1 MAHEIDMKK
10 YKIRTDMIV
19 ESFDKT
25 KNITGINHTVFQ
37 KENNI
42 TVEKTIIDETGEK
55 TCGKKKGIYQT
66 ISFDDITD
74 KDNQKAIEEVLISV
88 LKEFLEEKK
97 INKSSSCLVI
107 GLGNKDSTPDSLGP
121 LVVNDILVTKYLFN
135 LGEVEEGYRDV
146 SSFIPGVT
154 GTTGI
159 ETVEILKGIVQHIG
173 SKENHIENLTL
184 EDETVYKLKIDPVY
198 LQNSKNAIIGSIIN
212 IENIT
217 EIVKLENM
225 RRDFVANVSHEL
237 KTPLTSING
246 FVETL
251 IMNEDLQVS
260 KRNRFL
266 AIIQKESDRLKR
278 LIEDILLLSS
288 IENKNDLVKESI
300 SLYDVFKEVYD
311 MINYIASSKNIDLS
325 YEFEDDKVVVQAYG
339 DYMKQLL
346 LNLIDNAIKWRKS
359 NS

>member
-121 LVVNDILVTKYLFN
+121 LVVNDILVTIYLFN

-159 ETVEILKGIVQHIG
+159 ETKKVIDALIKATNPDFIIVIDALASSSMSRVNKTIQLTDTGIHPGSGVGNNREELSEESLKIPVIAIGVPTIVDAVTIVSDTFKYILKHF
-173 SKENHIENLTL
+173 S
-184 EDETVYKLKIDPVY
+184 YK
-198 LQNSKNAIIGSIIN
+198 
-212 IENIT
+212 IENIDNN
-217 EIVKLENM
+217 KLKLVPNPNYLNHQEK
-225 RRDFVANVSHEL
+225 L
-237 KTPLTSING
+237 
-246 FVETL
+246 
-251 IMNEDLQVS
+251 S
-260 KRNRFL
+260 KEE
-266 AIIQKESDRLKR
+266 KES
-278 LIEDILLLSS
+278 LLGMIGSLS
-288 IENKNDLVKESI
+288 EE
-300 SLYDVFKEVYD
+300 ET
-311 MINYIASSKNIDLS
+311 
-325 YEFEDDKVVVQAYG
+325 
-339 DYMKQLL
+339 KQLL
-346 LNLIDNAIKWRKS
+346 VEVLSPIDYNLMVTPKEVDFVMKKLSNVISKS
-359 NS
+359 INKSLHDKYNSTNL

>member
-42 TVEKTIIDETGEK
+42 TVGKTIIDETGEK

-159 ETVEILKGIVQHIG
+159 ETKKVIDALIKATNPDFIIVIDALASSSMSRVNKTIQLTDTGIHPGSGVGNNREELSEESLKIPVIAIGVPTIVDAVTIVSDTFKYILKHF
-173 SKENHIENLTL
+173 S
-184 EDETVYKLKIDPVY
+184 YK
-198 LQNSKNAIIGSIIN
+198 
-212 IENIT
+212 IENIDNN
-217 EIVKLENM
+217 KLKLVPNPNYLNHQEK
-225 RRDFVANVSHEL
+225 L
-237 KTPLTSING
+237 
-246 FVETL
+246 
-251 IMNEDLQVS
+251 S
-260 KRNRFL
+260 KEE
-266 AIIQKESDRLKR
+266 KES
-278 LIEDILLLSS
+278 LLGMIGSLS
-288 IENKNDLVKESI
+288 EE
-300 SLYDVFKEVYD
+300 ET
-311 MINYIASSKNIDLS
+311 
-325 YEFEDDKVVVQAYG
+325 
-339 DYMKQLL
+339 KQLL
-346 LNLIDNAIKWRKS
+346 VEVLSPIDYNLMVTPKEVDFVMKKLSNVISKS
-359 NS
+359 INKSLHDKYNSTNL

>member
-74 KDNQKAIEEVLISV
+74 KDNQKAIEEVLITV

-159 ETVEILKGIVQHIG
+159 ETKKVIEALIKATNPDFIIVIDALASSSMSRVNKTIQLTDTGIHPGSGVGNNREELSEESLKIPVIAIGVPTIVDAVTIVSDTFKYILKHF
-173 SKENHIENLTL
+173 S
-184 EDETVYKLKIDPVY
+184 YK
-198 LQNSKNAIIGSIIN
+198 
-212 IENIT
+212 IENIDNN
-217 EIVKLENM
+217 KLKLVPNPNYLNHQEK
-225 RRDFVANVSHEL
+225 L
-237 KTPLTSING
+237 
-246 FVETL
+246 
-251 IMNEDLQVS
+251 S
-260 KRNRFL
+260 KEE
-266 AIIQKESDRLKR
+266 KES
-278 LIEDILLLSS
+278 LLGMVGSLS
-288 IENKNDLVKESI
+288 EE
-300 SLYDVFKEVYD
+300 ET
-311 MINYIASSKNIDLS
+311 
-325 YEFEDDKVVVQAYG
+325 
-339 DYMKQLL
+339 KQLL
-346 LNLIDNAIKWRKS
+346 VEVLSPIDYNLMVTPKEVDFVMKKLSNVISKS
-359 NS
+359 INKSLHDKYNSTNL

>member
-159 ETVEILKGIVQHIG
+159 ETKKVIDALIKATNPDFIIVIDALASSSMSRVNKTIQLTDTGIHPGSGVGNNREELSEESLKIPVIAIGVPTIVDAVTIVSDTFKYILKHF
-173 SKENHIENLTL
+173 S
-184 EDETVYKLKIDPVY
+184 YK
-198 LQNSKNAIIGSIIN
+198 
-212 IENIT
+212 IENIDNN
-217 EIVKLENM
+217 KLKLVPNPNYLNHQEK
-225 RRDFVANVSHEL
+225 L
-237 KTPLTSING
+237 
-246 FVETL
+246 
-251 IMNEDLQVS
+251 S
-260 KRNRFL
+260 KEE
-266 AIIQKESDRLKR
+266 KES
-278 LIEDILLLSS
+278 LLGMVGTLS
-288 IENKNDLVKESI
+288 EE
-300 SLYDVFKEVYD
+300 ET
-311 MINYIASSKNIDLS
+311 
-325 YEFEDDKVVVQAYG
+325 
-339 DYMKQLL
+339 KQLL
-346 LNLIDNAIKWRKS
+346 VEVLSPIDYNLMVTPKEVDFVMKKLSNVISKS
-359 NS
+359 INKSLHDKYNSTNL

>member
-74 KDNQKAIEEVLISV
+74 KDNQKAIEEALISV

-159 ETVEILKGIVQHIG
+159 ETKKVIDALIKATNPDFIIVIDALASSSMSRVNKTIQLTDTGIHPGSGVGNNREELSEESLKIPVIAIGVPTIVDAVTIVSDTFKYILKHF
-173 SKENHIENLTL
+173 S
-184 EDETVYKLKIDPVY
+184 YK
-198 LQNSKNAIIGSIIN
+198 
-212 IENIT
+212 IENIDNN
-217 EIVKLENM
+217 KLKLVPNPNYLNHQEK
-225 RRDFVANVSHEL
+225 L
-237 KTPLTSING
+237 
-246 FVETL
+246 
-251 IMNEDLQVS
+251 S
-260 KRNRFL
+260 KEE
-266 AIIQKESDRLKR
+266 KES
-278 LIEDILLLSS
+278 LLGMVGTLS
-288 IENKNDLVKESI
+288 EE
-300 SLYDVFKEVYD
+300 ET
-311 MINYIASSKNIDLS
+311 
-325 YEFEDDKVVVQAYG
+325 
-339 DYMKQLL
+339 KQLL
-346 LNLIDNAIKWRKS
+346 VEVLSPIDYNLMVTPKEVDFVMKKLSNVISKS
-359 NS
+359 INKSLHDKYNSTNL

>member
-42 TVEKTIIDETGEK
+42 TVEKTIIDDVGEQA
-55 TCGKKKGIYQT
+55 CGKKKGIYQT

-74 KDNQKAIEEVLISV
+74 KDNQKAIEEVLITV

-159 ETVEILKGIVQHIG
+159 ETKKVIEALIKAANPDFIIVIDALASSSMSRVNKTIQLTDTGIHPGSGVGNNREELSEESLKIPVIAIGVPTIVDAVTIVSDTFKYILKHF
-173 SKENHIENLTL
+173 S
-184 EDETVYKLKIDPVY
+184 YK
-198 LQNSKNAIIGSIIN
+198 
-212 IENIT
+212 IENIDNN
-217 EIVKLENM
+217 KLKLVPNPNYLNHQEK
-225 RRDFVANVSHEL
+225 L
-237 KTPLTSING
+237 
-246 FVETL
+246 
-251 IMNEDLQVS
+251 S
-260 KRNRFL
+260 KEE
-266 AIIQKESDRLKR
+266 KES
-278 LIEDILLLSS
+278 LLGMIGSLS
-288 IENKNDLVKESI
+288 EE
-300 SLYDVFKEVYD
+300 ET
-311 MINYIASSKNIDLS
+311 
-325 YEFEDDKVVVQAYG
+325 
-339 DYMKQLL
+339 KQLL
-346 LNLIDNAIKWRKS
+346 IEVLSPIDYNLMVTPKEVDFVMKKLSNVISKS
-359 NS
+359 INKSLHEKYNSTNL

>member
-159 ETVEILKGIVQHIG
+159 ETKKVIDALIKATNPDFIIVIDALASSSMSRVNKTIQLTDTGIHPGSGVGNNREELSEESLKIPVIAIGVPTIVDAVTIVSDTFKYILKHF
-173 SKENHIENLTL
+173 S
-184 EDETVYKLKIDPVY
+184 YK
-198 LQNSKNAIIGSIIN
+198 
-212 IENIT
+212 IENIDNN
-217 EIVKLENM
+217 KLKLVPNPNYLNHQEK
-225 RRDFVANVSHEL
+225 L
-237 KTPLTSING
+237 
-246 FVETL
+246 
-251 IMNEDLQVS
+251 S
-260 KRNRFL
+260 KEE
-266 AIIQKESDRLKR
+266 KES
-278 LIEDILLLSS
+278 LLGMIGSLS
-288 IENKNDLVKESI
+288 EE
-300 SLYDVFKEVYD
+300 E
-311 MINYIASSKNIDLS
+311 
-325 YEFEDDKVVVQAYG
+325 
-339 DYMKQLL
+339 MKQLL
-346 LNLIDNAIKWRKS
+346 VEVLSPIDYNLMVTPKEVDFVMKKLSNVISKS
-359 NS
+359 INKSLHDKYNSTNL

>member
-10 YKIRTDMIV
+10 YKIRTDMTV

-159 ETVEILKGIVQHIG
+159 ETKKVIDALIKATNPDFIIVIDALASSSMSRVNKTIQLTDTGIHPGSGVGNNREELSEESLKIPVIAIGVPTIVDAVTIVSDTFKYILKHF
-173 SKENHIENLTL
+173 S
-184 EDETVYKLKIDPVY
+184 YK
-198 LQNSKNAIIGSIIN
+198 
-212 IENIT
+212 IENIDNN
-217 EIVKLENM
+217 KLKLVPNPNYLNHQEK
-225 RRDFVANVSHEL
+225 L
-237 KTPLTSING
+237 
-246 FVETL
+246 
-251 IMNEDLQVS
+251 S
-260 KRNRFL
+260 KEE
-266 AIIQKESDRLKR
+266 KES
-278 LIEDILLLSS
+278 LLGMVGTLS
-288 IENKNDLVKESI
+288 EE
-300 SLYDVFKEVYD
+300 ET
-311 MINYIASSKNIDLS
+311 
-325 YEFEDDKVVVQAYG
+325 
-339 DYMKQLL
+339 KQLL
-346 LNLIDNAIKWRKS
+346 VEVLSPIDYNLMVTPKEVDFVMKKLSNVISKS
-359 NS
+359 INKSLHDKYNSTNL

>member
-42 TVEKTIIDETGEK
+42 TVEKTIIDDIGEK
-55 TCGKKKGIYQT
+55 ACGKKKGIYQT

-74 KDNQKAIEEVLISV
+74 KDNQKSIEEVLISV

-159 ETVEILKGIVQHIG
+159 ETKKVIDALIKATNPDFIIVIDALASSSMSRVNKTIQLTDTGIHPGSGVGNNREELSEESLKIPVIAIGVPTIVDAVTIVSDTFKYILKHF
-173 SKENHIENLTL
+173 S
-184 EDETVYKLKIDPVY
+184 YK
-198 LQNSKNAIIGSIIN
+198 
-212 IENIT
+212 IENIDNN
-217 EIVKLENM
+217 KLKLVPNPNYLNHQEK
-225 RRDFVANVSHEL
+225 L
-237 KTPLTSING
+237 
-246 FVETL
+246 
-251 IMNEDLQVS
+251 S
-260 KRNRFL
+260 KEE
-266 AIIQKESDRLKR
+266 KES
-278 LIEDILLLSS
+278 LLGMVGTLS
-288 IENKNDLVKESI
+288 EE
-300 SLYDVFKEVYD
+300 ET
-311 MINYIASSKNIDLS
+311 
-325 YEFEDDKVVVQAYG
+325 
-339 DYMKQLL
+339 KQLL
-346 LNLIDNAIKWRKS
+346 VEVLSPIDYNLMVTPKEVDFVMKKLSNVISKS
-359 NS
+359 INKSLHDKYNSTNL

>member
-1 MAHEIDMKK
+1 MAHEIDTKK

-74 KDNQKAIEEVLISV
+74 KDNQKAIEEVLITV

-159 ETVEILKGIVQHIG
+159 ETKKVIEALIKAANPDFIIGIDALASSSMSRVNKTIQLTDTGIHPGSGVGNNREELSEESLKIPVIAIGVPTIVDAVTIVSDTFKYILKHF
-173 SKENHIENLTL
+173 S
-184 EDETVYKLKIDPVY
+184 YK
-198 LQNSKNAIIGSIIN
+198 
-212 IENIT
+212 IENIDNN
-217 EIVKLENM
+217 KLKLVPNPNYLNHQEK
-225 RRDFVANVSHEL
+225 L
-237 KTPLTSING
+237 
-246 FVETL
+246 
-251 IMNEDLQVS
+251 S
-260 KRNRFL
+260 KEE
-266 AIIQKESDRLKR
+266 KES
-278 LIEDILLLSS
+278 LLGMIGSLS
-288 IENKNDLVKESI
+288 EE
-300 SLYDVFKEVYD
+300 ET
-311 MINYIASSKNIDLS
+311 
-325 YEFEDDKVVVQAYG
+325 
-339 DYMKQLL
+339 KQLL
-346 LNLIDNAIKWRKS
+346 VEVLSPIDYNLMVTPKEVDFVMKKLSNVISKS
-359 NS
+359 INKSLHDKYNSTNL

>member
-42 TVEKTIIDETGEK
+42 IVEKTIIDETGEK

-97 INKSSSCLVI
+97 LNKSSSCLVI

-135 LGEVEEGYRDV
+135 LGEVEDGYRDV

-159 ETVEILKGIVQHIG
+159 ETKKVIDALIKATNPDFIIVIDALASSSMSRVNKTIQLTDTGIHPG
-173 SKENHIENLTL
+173 SGVGNNREELS
-184 EDETVYKLKIDPVY
+184 EESLKIPVIAIGVPTIVDAVTIAY
-198 LQNSKNAIIGSIIN
+198 NTLDYVINNLEKNWKKDKKEIGGTFGILNEQDQKNVIN
-212 IENIT
+212 Y
-217 EIVKLENM
+217 VLEERGINM
-225 RRDFVANVSHEL
+225 MV
-237 KTPLTSING
+237 TP
-246 FVETL
+246 
-251 IMNEDLQVS
+251 
-260 KRNRFL
+260 
-266 AIIQKESDRLKR
+266 
-278 LIEDILLLSS
+278 
-288 IENKNDLVKESI
+288 
-300 SLYDVFKEVYD
+300 KEVD
-311 MINYIASSKNIDLS
+311 QDIEVLSKIICHSL
-325 YEFEDDKVVVQAYG
+325 DKALH
-339 DYMKQLL
+339 KLP
-346 LNLIDNAIKWRKS
+346 
-359 NS
+359 

>member
-1 MAHEIDMKK
+1 MIKVAHEIDMKK

-159 ETVEILKGIVQHIG
+159 ETKKVIDALIKATNPDFIIVIDALASSSMSRVNKTIQLTDTGIHPGSGVGNNREELSEESLKIPVIAIGVPTIVDAVTIVSDTFKYILKHF
-173 SKENHIENLTL
+173 S
-184 EDETVYKLKIDPVY
+184 YK
-198 LQNSKNAIIGSIIN
+198 
-212 IENIT
+212 IENIDNN
-217 EIVKLENM
+217 KLKLVPNPNYLNHQEK
-225 RRDFVANVSHEL
+225 L
-237 KTPLTSING
+237 
-246 FVETL
+246 
-251 IMNEDLQVS
+251 S
-260 KRNRFL
+260 KEE
-266 AIIQKESDRLKR
+266 KES
-278 LIEDILLLSS
+278 LLGMIGSLS
-288 IENKNDLVKESI
+288 EE
-300 SLYDVFKEVYD
+300 ET
-311 MINYIASSKNIDLS
+311 
-325 YEFEDDKVVVQAYG
+325 
-339 DYMKQLL
+339 KQLL
-346 LNLIDNAIKWRKS
+346 VEVLSPIDYNLMVTPKEVDFVMKKLSNVISKS
-359 NS
+359 INKSLHDKYNSTNL

>member
-1 MAHEIDMKK
+1 MIKVAHEIDMKK

-159 ETVEILKGIVQHIG
+159 ETKKVIDALIKATNPDFIIVIDALASSSMSRVNKTIQLTDTGIHPGSGVGNNREELSEESLKIPVIAIGVPTIVDAVTIVSDTFKYILKHF
-173 SKENHIENLTL
+173 S
-184 EDETVYKLKIDPVY
+184 YK
-198 LQNSKNAIIGSIIN
+198 
-212 IENIT
+212 IENIDNN
-217 EIVKLENM
+217 KLKLVPNPNYLNHQEK
-225 RRDFVANVSHEL
+225 L
-237 KTPLTSING
+237 
-246 FVETL
+246 
-251 IMNEDLQVS
+251 S
-260 KRNRFL
+260 KEE
-266 AIIQKESDRLKR
+266 KES
-278 LIEDILLLSS
+278 LLGMVGTLS
-288 IENKNDLVKESI
+288 EE
-300 SLYDVFKEVYD
+300 ET
-311 MINYIASSKNIDLS
+311 
-325 YEFEDDKVVVQAYG
+325 
-339 DYMKQLL
+339 KQLL
-346 LNLIDNAIKWRKS
+346 VEVLSPIDYNLMVTPKEVDFVMKKLSNVISKS
-359 NS
+359 INKSLHDKYNSTNL

>member
-1 MAHEIDMKK
+1 VAHEIDMKK

-159 ETVEILKGIVQHIG
+159 ETKKVIDALIKATNPDFIIVIDALASSSMSRVNKTIQLTDTGIHPGSGVGNNREELSEESLKIPVIAIGVPTIVDAVTIVSDTFKYILKHF
-173 SKENHIENLTL
+173 S
-184 EDETVYKLKIDPVY
+184 YK
-198 LQNSKNAIIGSIIN
+198 
-212 IENIT
+212 IENIDNN
-217 EIVKLENM
+217 KLKLVPNPNYLNHQEK
-225 RRDFVANVSHEL
+225 L
-237 KTPLTSING
+237 
-246 FVETL
+246 
-251 IMNEDLQVS
+251 S
-260 KRNRFL
+260 KEE
-266 AIIQKESDRLKR
+266 KES
-278 LIEDILLLSS
+278 LLGMVGTLS
-288 IENKNDLVKESI
+288 EE
-300 SLYDVFKEVYD
+300 ET
-311 MINYIASSKNIDLS
+311 
-325 YEFEDDKVVVQAYG
+325 
-339 DYMKQLL
+339 KQLL
-346 LNLIDNAIKWRKS
+346 VEVLSPIDYNLMVTPKEVDFVMKKLSNVISKS
-359 NS
+359 INKSLHDKYNSTNL

>member
-42 TVEKTIIDETGEK
+42 TVEKTIIDDTGEK

-159 ETVEILKGIVQHIG
+159 ETKKVIDALIKATNPDFIIVIDALASSSMSRVNKTIQLTDTGIHPGSGVGNNREELSEESLKIPVIAIGVPTIVDAVTIVSDTFKYILKHF
-173 SKENHIENLTL
+173 S
-184 EDETVYKLKIDPVY
+184 YK
-198 LQNSKNAIIGSIIN
+198 
-212 IENIT
+212 IENIDNN
-217 EIVKLENM
+217 KLKLVPNPNYLNHQEK
-225 RRDFVANVSHEL
+225 L
-237 KTPLTSING
+237 
-246 FVETL
+246 
-251 IMNEDLQVS
+251 S
-260 KRNRFL
+260 KEE
-266 AIIQKESDRLKR
+266 KES
-278 LIEDILLLSS
+278 LLGMVGTLS
-288 IENKNDLVKESI
+288 EE
-300 SLYDVFKEVYD
+300 ET
-311 MINYIASSKNIDLS
+311 
-325 YEFEDDKVVVQAYG
+325 
-339 DYMKQLL
+339 KQLL
-346 LNLIDNAIKWRKS
+346 VEVLSPIDYNLMVTPKEVDFVMKKLSNVISKS
-359 NS
+359 INKSLHDKYNSTNL

>member
-42 TVEKTIIDETGEK
+42 IVEKTIIDETGEQA
-55 TCGKKKGIYQT
+55 CGKKKGIYQT

-88 LKEFLEEKK
+88 LKEFLKEKK

-159 ETVEILKGIVQHIG
+159 ETKKVIDALIKATNPDFIIVIDALASSSMSRVNKTIQLTDTGIHPGSGVGNNREELSEESLKIPVIAIGVPTIVDAVTIVSDTFKYILKHF
-173 SKENHIENLTL
+173 S
-184 EDETVYKLKIDPVY
+184 YK
-198 LQNSKNAIIGSIIN
+198 
-212 IENIT
+212 IENIDNN
-217 EIVKLENM
+217 KLKLVPNPNYLNHQEK
-225 RRDFVANVSHEL
+225 L
-237 KTPLTSING
+237 
-246 FVETL
+246 
-251 IMNEDLQVS
+251 S
-260 KRNRFL
+260 KEE
-266 AIIQKESDRLKR
+266 KES
-278 LIEDILLLSS
+278 LLGMVGTLS
-288 IENKNDLVKESI
+288 EE
-300 SLYDVFKEVYD
+300 ET
-311 MINYIASSKNIDLS
+311 
-325 YEFEDDKVVVQAYG
+325 
-339 DYMKQLL
+339 KQLL
-346 LNLIDNAIKWRKS
+346 VEVLSPIDYNLMVTPKEVDFVMKKLSNVISKS
-359 NS
+359 INKSLHDKYNSTNL

>member
-159 ETVEILKGIVQHIG
+159 ETKKVIDALIKATNPDFIIVIDALASSSMSRVNKTIQLTDTGIHPGSGVGNNREELSEESLKIPVIAIGVPTIVDAVTIVSDTFKYILKHF
-173 SKENHIENLTL
+173 S
-184 EDETVYKLKIDPVY
+184 YK
-198 LQNSKNAIIGSIIN
+198 
-212 IENIT
+212 IENIDNN
-217 EIVKLENM
+217 KLKLVPNPNYLNHQEK
-225 RRDFVANVSHEL
+225 L
-237 KTPLTSING
+237 
-246 FVETL
+246 
-251 IMNEDLQVS
+251 S
-260 KRNRFL
+260 KEE
-266 AIIQKESDRLKR
+266 KES
-278 LIEDILLLSS
+278 LLGMIGSLS
-288 IENKNDLVKESI
+288 EE
-300 SLYDVFKEVYD
+300 ET
-311 MINYIASSKNIDLS
+311 
-325 YEFEDDKVVVQAYG
+325 
-339 DYMKQLL
+339 KQLL
-346 LNLIDNAIKWRKS
+346 VEVLSPIDYNLMVTPKEVDFVMKKLSNVISKS
-359 NS
+359 INKSLHDKYNSTNL

>member
-121 LVVNDILVTKYLFN
+121 LVVNDILVTRYLFN

-159 ETVEILKGIVQHIG
+159 ETKKVIEALIKATNPDFIIVIDALASSSMSRVNKTIQLTDTGIHPGSGVGNNREELSEESLKIPVIAIGVPTIVDAVTIVSDTFKYILKHF
-173 SKENHIENLTL
+173 S
-184 EDETVYKLKIDPVY
+184 YK
-198 LQNSKNAIIGSIIN
+198 
-212 IENIT
+212 IENIDNN
-217 EIVKLENM
+217 KLKLVPNPNYLNHQEK
-225 RRDFVANVSHEL
+225 L
-237 KTPLTSING
+237 
-246 FVETL
+246 
-251 IMNEDLQVS
+251 S
-260 KRNRFL
+260 KEE
-266 AIIQKESDRLKR
+266 KES
-278 LIEDILLLSS
+278 LLGMVGTLS
-288 IENKNDLVKESI
+288 EE
-300 SLYDVFKEVYD
+300 ET
-311 MINYIASSKNIDLS
+311 
-325 YEFEDDKVVVQAYG
+325 
-339 DYMKQLL
+339 KQLL
-346 LNLIDNAIKWRKS
+346 VEVLSPIDYNLMVTPKEVDFVMKKLSNVISKS
-359 NS
+359 INKSLHDKYNSTNL

>member
-42 TVEKTIIDETGEK
+42 TVEKTIMDETGEK

-159 ETVEILKGIVQHIG
+159 ETKKVIDALIKATSPDFIIVIDALASSSMSRVNKTIQLTDTGIHPGSGVGNNREELSEESLKIPVIAIGVPTIVDAVTIVSDTFKYILKHF
-173 SKENHIENLTL
+173 S
-184 EDETVYKLKIDPVY
+184 YK
-198 LQNSKNAIIGSIIN
+198 
-212 IENIT
+212 IENIDNN
-217 EIVKLENM
+217 KLKLVPNPNYLNHQEK
-225 RRDFVANVSHEL
+225 L
-237 KTPLTSING
+237 
-246 FVETL
+246 
-251 IMNEDLQVS
+251 S
-260 KRNRFL
+260 KEE
-266 AIIQKESDRLKR
+266 KES
-278 LIEDILLLSS
+278 LLGMVGTLS
-288 IENKNDLVKESI
+288 EE
-300 SLYDVFKEVYD
+300 ET
-311 MINYIASSKNIDLS
+311 
-325 YEFEDDKVVVQAYG
+325 
-339 DYMKQLL
+339 KQLL
-346 LNLIDNAIKWRKS
+346 VEVLSPIDYNLMVTPKEVDFVMKKLSNVISKS
-359 NS
+359 INKSLHDKYNSTNL

>member
-1 MAHEIDMKK
+1 ME
-10 YKIRTDMIV
+10 
-19 ESFDKT
+19 
-25 KNITGINHTVFQ
+25 
-37 KENNI
+37 
-42 TVEKTIIDETGEK
+42 
-55 TCGKKKGIYQT
+55 KKK
-66 ISFDDITD
+66 
-74 KDNQKAIEEVLISV
+74 
-88 LKEFLEEKK
+88 EK
-97 INKSSSCLVI
+97 
-107 GLGNKDSTPDSLGP
+107 
-121 LVVNDILVTKYLFN
+121 
-135 LGEVEEGYRDV
+135 
-146 SSFIPGVT
+146 
-154 GTTGI
+154 
-159 ETVEILKGIVQHIG
+159 ILKGIVQHIG

-346 LNLIDNAIKWRKS
+346 LNLIDNAIKYTPNGGKVIVKQFTKDNNIIIEVIDNGMGIPKEDQSKIFQRFYRVDKARS
-359 NS
+359 RSVGGTGLGLAITKHIVNSLNGSISVESEFGEGSKFIVKLPKKIS

>member
-159 ETVEILKGIVQHIG
+159 ETVEILKGIVENIHPKLVIVIDALASRSIERISSTIQLSDTGIVPG
-173 SKENHIENLTL
+173 AGVGNTRKEI
-184 EDETVYKLKIDPVY
+184 
-198 LQNSKNAIIGSIIN
+198 SKNTLGIPVVAI
-212 IENIT
+212 
-217 EIVKLENM
+217 
-225 RRDFVANVSHEL
+225 
-237 KTPLTSING
+237 
-246 FVETL
+246 
-251 IMNEDLQVS
+251 
-260 KRNRFL
+260 RNT
-266 AIIQKESDRLKR
+266 
-278 LIEDILLLSS
+278 
-288 IENKNDLVKESI
+288 
-300 SLYDVFKEVYD
+300 YCC
-311 MINYIASSKNIDLS
+311 
-325 YEFEDDKVVVQAYG
+325 
-339 DYMKQLL
+339 
-346 LNLIDNAIKWRKS
+346 
-359 NS
+359 

>member
-159 ETVEILKGIVQHIG
+159 ETKKVIDALIKATNPDFIIVIDALASSSMSRVNKTIQLTDTGIHPGSGVGNNREELSEESLKIPVIAIGVPTIVDAVTIVSDTFKYILKHF
-173 SKENHIENLTL
+173 S
-184 EDETVYKLKIDPVY
+184 YK
-198 LQNSKNAIIGSIIN
+198 
-212 IENIT
+212 IENIDNN
-217 EIVKLENM
+217 KLKLVPNPNYLNHQEK
-225 RRDFVANVSHEL
+225 L
-237 KTPLTSING
+237 
-246 FVETL
+246 
-251 IMNEDLQVS
+251 S
-260 KRNRFL
+260 KEE
-266 AIIQKESDRLKR
+266 KES
-278 LIEDILLLSS
+278 LLGMIGSLS
-288 IENKNDLVKESI
+288 EE
-300 SLYDVFKEVYD
+300 ET
-311 MINYIASSKNIDLS
+311 
-325 YEFEDDKVVVQAYG
+325 
-339 DYMKQLL
+339 KQLL
-346 LNLIDNAIKWRKS
+346 VEVLSPIDYNLMVTPKEVDFVMKKTI
-359 NS
+359 

>member
-55 TCGKKKGIYQT
+55 ACGKKKGIYQT

-74 KDNQKAIEEVLISV
+74 KDNQKAIEEVLITV

-159 ETVEILKGIVQHIG
+159 ETKKVIEALIKAANPDFIIVIDALASSSMSRVNKTIQLTDTGIHPGSGVGNNREELSEESLKIPVIAIGVPTIVDAVTIVSDTFKYILKHF
-173 SKENHIENLTL
+173 S
-184 EDETVYKLKIDPVY
+184 YK
-198 LQNSKNAIIGSIIN
+198 
-212 IENIT
+212 IENIDNN
-217 EIVKLENM
+217 KLKLVPNP
-225 RRDFVANVSHEL
+225 NYL
-237 KTPLTSING
+237 KHQEKL
-246 FVETL
+246 
-251 IMNEDLQVS
+251 S
-260 KRNRFL
+260 KEE
-266 AIIQKESDRLKR
+266 KES
-278 LIEDILLLSS
+278 LLGMVGSLS
-288 IENKNDLVKESI
+288 EE
-300 SLYDVFKEVYD
+300 ET
-311 MINYIASSKNIDLS
+311 
-325 YEFEDDKVVVQAYG
+325 
-339 DYMKQLL
+339 KQLL
-346 LNLIDNAIKWRKS
+346 VEVLSPIDYNLMVTPKEVDFVMKKLSNVISKS
-359 NS
+359 INKSLHEKYNSTNL

>member
-159 ETVEILKGIVQHIG
+159 ETKKVIDALIKSTNPDFIIVIDALASSSMSRVNKTIQLTDTGIHPGSGVGNNREELSEESLKIPVIAIGVPTIVDAVTIVSDTFKYILKHF
-173 SKENHIENLTL
+173 S
-184 EDETVYKLKIDPVY
+184 YK
-198 LQNSKNAIIGSIIN
+198 
-212 IENIT
+212 IENIDNN
-217 EIVKLENM
+217 KLKLVPNPNYLNHQEK
-225 RRDFVANVSHEL
+225 L
-237 KTPLTSING
+237 
-246 FVETL
+246 
-251 IMNEDLQVS
+251 S
-260 KRNRFL
+260 KEE
-266 AIIQKESDRLKR
+266 KES
-278 LIEDILLLSS
+278 LLGMIGSLS
-288 IENKNDLVKESI
+288 EE
-300 SLYDVFKEVYD
+300 ET
-311 MINYIASSKNIDLS
+311 
-325 YEFEDDKVVVQAYG
+325 
-339 DYMKQLL
+339 KQLL
-346 LNLIDNAIKWRKS
+346 VEVLSPIDYNLMVTPKEVDFVMKKLSNVISKS
-359 NS
+359 INKSLHDKYNSTNL